1 MFRQAI
7 IVLAPQLTG
16 LPAKGHHEK
25 VRYNREHHPRHR
37 HDGCAGH
44 LLLQQGDR
52 MNKPEYLRLRQTMR
66 SFMHARRQV
75 ISFGDMA
82 DSRLSVQIKAD
93 AQGIRA
99 IQMKIDRIRQI
110 LPSSGTDPLG
120 FRVMHQNWN
129 RRRSHVLAKLK
140 RDAMIARDD
149 RKYARFHDAY
159 FSHQKSIRA

>member
-1 MFRQAI
+1 
-7 IVLAPQLTG
+7 V
-16 LPAKGHHEK
+16 
-25 VRYNREHHPRHR
+25 NRT
-37 HDGCAGH
+37 
-44 LLLQQGDR
+44 
-52 MNKPEYLRLRQTMR
+52 EYKRLRQTMR

-99 IQMKIDRIRQI
+99 IQMKIDGIRQI

-120 FRVMHQNWN
+120 FRVMHQNWA

-140 RDAMIARDD
+140 HAAMVAKDD
-149 RKYARFHDAY
+149 RKYARAHRLY
-159 FSHQKSIRA
+159 FAHQAAMRRAA